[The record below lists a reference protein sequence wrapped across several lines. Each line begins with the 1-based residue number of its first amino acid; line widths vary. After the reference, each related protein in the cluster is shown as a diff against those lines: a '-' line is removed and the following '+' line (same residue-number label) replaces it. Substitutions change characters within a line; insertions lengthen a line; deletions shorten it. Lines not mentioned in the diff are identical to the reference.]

1 MNTPQRPP
9 HSRPS
14 DVMRELVTLLRT
26 QGLTRIY
33 WAACAVAGVLSV
45 AQGLTVWTD
54 GRRLRWRVDGQDT
67 LWPADDTEGAAT
79 QLAKL
84 AVQRRG

>member
-9 HSRPS
+9 RSRPS

-26 QGLTRIY
+26 QGLTRLY
-33 WAACAVAGVLSV
+33 WSACAVTGVVSV

-54 GRRLRWRVDGQDT
+54 GKSLRWRVNGDET
-67 LWPADDTEGAAT
+67 RWPADDTEGAAT

-84 AVQRRG
+84 ARPAA